1 MCQNLGVAL
10 AGAIGAAGAI
20 VCLGA
25 GQPALGQTVC
35 DSIGPD
41 VIVGE
46 IPGAANYSSVGGIE
60 AFSIGT
66 TACNIGD
73 DILLWMDNSTFHPV
87 IGQNMFRLKDARFEQ
102 IGQAWLKHG
111 FAALQN
117 DACGCG
123 CSHSG
128 VLDYL
133 NAGCS
138 DPYTAGLNG
147 GQGGVGPKFE
157 VNAYTGDFLWPPTD
171 IDNTGDS
178 IYKRLQVK
186 ISDLDPTQ
194 DGGGRYYVEAQY
206 IAPDDSAAGNHFNNI
221 SYRTADISGGGTAW
235 SLALTGATQRELS
248 AIEAWRLADPSVNLV
263 TADVPNDGRFY
274 LGWKVTDLGGGQ
286 WDYEF
291 ALYNMNADRSAGL
304 FRVPLHAGTAVSST
318 GFHDVDYH
326 SGEPYKGDDWTVTVV
341 SNEILWETT
350 PHAVDPDAN
359 ALRWGTLYNFRFV
372 ADAAP
377 TSITDVE
384 VGLFKPGTPST
395 IMIPLTGIGP
405 ANDDCANATA
415 VPSGTTPFSNLNATT
430 DGPDEP
436 AACDFFGYTHI
447 ESDVWFRYT
456 APCSGTVTVSLCGS
470 SYDTKLAIYGTNCP
484 AGPGA
489 VIVCN
494 DDFCPIQSEVSFA
507 ASGGQQYLIRI
518 GGFEG
523 AQGTGNMTIE
533 PPCGPPGPENDL
545 CDDALATSDGAVPFS
560 TINATT
566 DGPAHTACTE
576 ASADTQVGSDIW
588 YDYTATCTGTLT
600 VTTCEQLGGSADYDS
615 KLAVYDGCSC
625 PVGDAN
631 ILGCNDDD
639 TINPCGG
646 VPTFQSTL
654 AVPVAAGQCYKIRIG
669 GFKGAHGTGTFI
681 VSGDCECPT
690 DVNGD
695 GTTNVLDLIDL
706 LLCFGLPAVPECV
719 AEDINGDGTV
729 NVLDLIDLL
738 LAFGTACPAAP

>member
-10 AGAIGAAGAI
+10 AGPIGAAGAI

-73 DILLWMDNSTFHPV
+73 DILLWTDNSTFHPV

-123 CSHSG
+123 CIDSG
-128 VLDYL
+128 VLDFL

-138 DPYTAGLNG
+138 DPYSAFLNG
-147 GQGGVGPKFE
+147 LQNGMGPKFE
-157 VNAYTGDFLWPPTD
+157 VNAYTGDFLWPPTG
-171 IDNTGDS
+171 ISTTGNS
-178 IYKRLQVK
+178 IYKRVQVK
-186 ISDLDPTQ
+186 IPDLDPTQ
-194 DGGGRYYVEAQY
+194 DGGGSYYVEAQY
-206 IAPDDSAAGNHFNNI
+206 IASDDSAAGNHFNNV
-221 SYRTADISGGGTAW
+221 SYRAASISGSGSSWT
-235 SLALTGATQRELS
+235 LNLTGSTHRELP

-263 TADVPNDGRFY
+263 TADVPSGGRFY

-286 WDYEF
+286 WGYEF
-291 ALYNMNADRSAGL
+291 ALYNMNSDRSAGV
-304 FRVPLHAGTAVSST
+304 FRVPLPAGSTVSSN

-326 SGEPYKGDDWTVTVV
+326 SGEPYDGTDWLVTIV
-341 SNEILWETT
+341 SNEISWATR
-350 PHAVDPDAN
+350 PHATNPDAN
-359 ALRWGTLYNFRFV
+359 ALRWGALYNFRFV

-384 VGLFKPGTPST
+384 VGLFKPGTPSS
-395 IMIPLTGIGP
+395 IMIPLSGIGP

-415 VPSGTTPFSNLNATT
+415 IPSGTTPFSNLNATT

-436 AACDFFGYTHI
+436 ASCDFFGYSHI
-447 ESDVWFRYT
+447 ESDVWYRYT
-456 APCSGTVTVSLCGS
+456 APCSGTVSVSLCGS
-470 SYDTKLAIYGTNCP
+470 SYDTKLAVYGTSCP
-484 AGPGA
+484 TGAGT

-494 DDFCPIQSEVSFA
+494 DDFCSVQSEVSFA
-507 ASGGQQYLIRI
+507 ANGGQQYLIRI

-523 AQGTGNMTIE
+523 ATGTGTMTIDP
-533 PPCGPPGPENDL
+533 PPCGPPGPENDV
-545 CDDALATSDGAVPFS
+545 CGDALAASDGAVSFS
-560 TINATT
+560 TINAST
-566 DGPAHTACTE
+566 DGPAHTACTD
-576 ASADTQVGSDIW
+576 ASPDAQVGSDIW

-615 KLAVYDGCSC
+615 KLAVYEGCSC

-631 ILGCNDDD
+631 LLGCNDDD
-639 TINPCGG
+639 TTNPCGG
-646 VPTFQSTL
+646 SPTFRSTL
-654 AVPVAAGQCYKIRIG
+654 AVPVTAGQCYKVRIG
-669 GFKGAHGTGTFI
+669 GWQAAQGTGTFNL
-681 VSGDCECPT
+681 SGDCACPT
-690 DVNGD
+690 DINGD

-706 LLCFGLPAVPECV
+706 LLCFGLPALPGCE
-719 AEDINGDGTV
+719 AEDVNGDGSV

-738 LAFGTACPAAP
+738 LEFGNACP